1 MIKELNLQ
9 LTQKNRNKK
18 IIKKKKDIFNPF
30 DIDLSTNT
38 EKILGINLQNENIHM
53 PSRKNVLKSQRKT
66 QYKNTEILNH
76 LENDVETIVD
86 PSGDSRQLNY
96 EKMKKKAI

>member
-1 MIKELNLQ
+1 
-9 LTQKNRNKK
+9 
-18 IIKKKKDIFNPF
+18 
-30 DIDLSTNT
+30 
-38 EKILGINLQNENIHM
+38 M